1 MFTTSSYYR
10 PKLRARFIFRNII
23 YFCAFPALSS
33 KISTLIPAKDGQVIH
48 CITILRILNLR
59 RVEHNTD
66 RGTEG
71 LGRQVGG
78 ELGLDNTVGTV
89 RVTDATPD
97 SAVLGTVLLG
107 LGLVDVDDTLT
118 TVEGSVLLVLDVL
131 QLDQNLVRLEVALRA
146 AEKRQISA
154 FANDKP

>member
-1 MFTTSSYYR
+1 M
-10 PKLRARFIFRNII
+10 
-23 YFCAFPALSS
+23 
-33 KISTLIPAKDGQVIH
+33 
-48 CITILRILNLR
+48 
-59 RVEHNTD
+59 
-66 RGTEG
+66 
-71 LGRQVGG
+71 
-78 ELGLDNTVGTV
+78 